1 MKSLSKKAQ
10 AYILST
16 ILIGLGLI
24 GWTLAGMAW
33 DKPGL
38 YVLAVL
44 GAAAQTIKVEG
55 PNDRTNYSIAWFFY
69 GFAFLSYGPGAAIF
83 VIVVAH
89 LVEWL
94 WHKYPWFI
102 QSFNIGNHVIAVFVA
117 GLLFESVSQG
127 SQAIDLGFVVTLI
140 TANLVFVLGNHYMVG
155 LVVKMARNQ
164 SFKESGVF
172 ELLTLSLD
180 FTILTLGVVTAL
192 VWASNPFLSILN
204 VPLLFPLY
212 KALRLPALK
221 RQLKAVQA

>member
-24 GWTLAGMAW
+24 GWTLLGLEW
-33 DKPGL
+33 GHPGL

-117 GLLFESVSQG
+117 GLIFETVTQG
-127 SQAIDLGFVVTLI
+127 AKDVDLSFVLTLVL
-140 TANLVFVLGNHYMVG
+140 ANLVFVFGNHYMVG

-180 FTILTLGVVTAL
+180 FTILTLGAVTAL
-192 VWASNPFLSILN
+192 VWSYNPLISMLN
-204 VPLLFPLY
+204 APLLYPLY
-212 KALRLPALK
+212 KALQLPALRRK
-221 RQLKAVQA
+221 LA